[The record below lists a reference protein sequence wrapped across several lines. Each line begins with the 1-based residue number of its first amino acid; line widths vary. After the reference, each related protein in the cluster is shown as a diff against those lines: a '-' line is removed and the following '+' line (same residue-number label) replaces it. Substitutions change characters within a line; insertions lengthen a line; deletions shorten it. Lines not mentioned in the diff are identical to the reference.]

1 MALYRYYWKVINMDK
16 KQYQKEQD
24 ELLTTILEQRYFLPW
39 QNIEALDGGQRLQ
52 EDSNIEI
59 YLTAA
64 CNQKCEYCYLHKHP
78 EIYPRDKMD
87 PSLLLHNLSIFYD
100 WLINNNYHIK
110 RLDFF
115 SGDIWQTQFG
125 LDVLQ
130 LTYDYTLK
138 GLQYD
143 DILIA
148 SNCSFID
155 DPIHTQRIQKYI
167 NLFSMAGKRLAF
179 SISIDGKIID
189 NFDRPRKN
197 STNVYTDKFYELLFS
212 FAKHNNYGFHPM
224 VSSHN
229 IHLWQKNLNW
239 WKEMTDKYQMR
250 FDTSVMMLEVRNDE
264 WTDETIK
271 LYCEFI
277 QTLAEDF
284 LIHECHNDIKM
295 FGNITGDIRIEP
307 LDNTLPLLQGYYPWC
322 FGEIDTFIGCTI
334 SNQFAVRIG
343 DLAICPCHRT
353 AYDKYLYGHFKVEDD
368 KIVGITARNPQ
379 MAIQI
384 LMGNIMT
391 AWPKCDTCLY
401 NSVCMHGCLGSQL
414 EAMRDPFVPIPS
426 VCKLFKAKYSTI
438 INWYKQKGVV
448 DYWKSIDPDEYHSD
462 ELAWKLNF
470 IDMWEREQN
479 GMGES

>member
-1 MALYRYYWKVINMDK
+1 MKKRPHSSKIRTTTKRKSKVGTIKYALTPEEMYKLDSHQLEIGIEG
-16 KQYQKEQD
+16 YQIPRKYNDHHQCVWARKREK
-24 ELLTTILEQRYFLPW
+24 ILK
-39 QNIEALDGGQRLQ
+39 
-52 EDSNIEI
+52 S
-59 YLTAA
+59 
-64 CNQKCEYCYLHKHP
+64 HKHVWPP
-78 EIYPRDKMD
+78 EDWPRDKDDENIKVKPKRKTFLDDLYKWCYSYYD
-87 PSLLLHNLSIFYD
+87 PKRAEE
-100 WLINNNYHIK
+100 LIERGVDTK
-110 RLDFF
+110 
-115 SGDIWQTQFG
+115 
-125 LDVLQ
+125 
-130 LTYDYTLK
+130 DYVK
-138 GLQYD
+138 
-143 DILIA
+143 
-148 SNCSFID
+148 
-155 DPIHTQRIQKYI
+155 PRV
-167 NLFSMAGKRLAF
+167 
-179 SISIDGKIID
+179 ID
-189 NFDRPRKN
+189 NYDRPRNDKELL
-197 STNVYTDKFYELLFS
+197 YTDKFYELLFS

-250 FDTSVMMLEVRNDE
+250 FDTSVMMLEVRNDD

-295 FGNITGDIRIEP
+295 FGNITGNIRIEP

-353 AYDKYLYGHFKVEDD
+353 AYDKYLYGHFKVEND

-414 EAMRDPFVPIPS
+414 EAMHDPFVPIPS
-426 VCKLFKAKYSTI
+426 VCKLFKAKYSTL
-438 INWYKQKGVV
+438 INWYKRKGIV